1 MDLFIISV
9 SCILWAGHHWE
20 VVFGCR
26 RVWIPHATVY
36 TEAWEECNVTAC
48 VYCRSIKIPLV
59 LFGLQWDFSVTFI
72 EKEIQL
78 IFFYCSQQHN
88 QSAHKMPDTM
98 HKAFTVL
105 SKGSSHPWSQFTF
118 KATLFR
124 KDLMLG
130 KDWGQEKKGATED
143 EMVRWHH
150 WLSGHKLAKTQGDN
164 ERQGSLVF
172 MESQRVGHSNWTT
185 TLFIFKTALK
195 WSSKRYLAFFK
206 VECFLNWKRD
216 W

>member
-1 MDLFIISV
+1 MQCYSLCLLLEYQNSTCVIRAAMRLFRNFYWKGDSINF
-9 SCILWAGHHWE
+9 LLL
-20 VVFGCR
+20 F
-26 RVWIPHATVY
+26 P
-36 TEAWEECNVTAC
+36 TA
-48 VYCRSIKIPLV
+48 
-59 LFGLQWDFSVTFI
+59 
-72 EKEIQL
+72 
-78 IFFYCSQQHN
+78 
-88 QSAHKMPDTM
+88 QSAHKMLDIM
-98 HKAFTVL
+98 HKALTVL
-105 SKGSSHPWSQFTF
+105 SKGSSYPWSQFTF

-150 WLSGHKLAKTQGDN
+150 WLSGHKLAKAQGDN